1 MSYFVLNSV
10 TSPLIH
16 IRYLRLPIDPTTR
29 VGYSERLS
37 VALRV
42 NCSQQAGVRYSHG
55 YLK

>member
-10 TSPLIH
+10 TSPLMH
-16 IRYLRLPIDPTTR
+16 IRYLRLPLDLTTH

-42 NCSQQAGVRYSHG
+42 NCGQQAGVRYSHG